1 MEKHSFKN
9 FKLLILILTICNLL
23 NAQNDTIVPKNG
35 AIVFIKK
42 EVITDT
48 LLYKNSY
55 EKVFDKALLEAT
67 KEALMER
74 GYKNGQIPDSISQ
87 QLNKMFAMVKSLAME
102 DIITNEPQNVIKY
115 HHSYNNSE
123 IEEFISVNDENLEK
137 KKITD
142 SIDFQDDDLLVIT
155 GIEEY
160 KNETK
165 TIKGFKCYRVVMYY
179 FDFGEPAG
187 LRSLLNIME
196 LWVTENI
203 KSKFHPFI
211 KSNEILEKYF
221 PLQVKH
227 SIKDVEG
234 RYTSFEILDFS
245 LK

>member
-55 EKVFDKALLEAT
+55 EKVFDKVLLEAT

-74 GYKNGQIPDSISQ
+74 GYKNSQMPDSISQ

-115 HHSYNNSE
+115 HHSYNISE

-142 SIDFQDDDLLVIT
+142 SIDFQDDDLIVIT
-155 GIEEY
+155 GTEEF

-165 TIKGFKCYRVVMYY
+165 TIKWFKCYRVVVYY
-179 FDFGEPAG
+179 FDFGEPPG

-196 LWVTENI
+196 LWVTEDI
-203 KSKFHPFI
+203 KSKFHPII
-211 KSNEILEKYF
+211 KSSSILEKYF
-221 PLQVKH
+221 PLQIKH
-227 SIKDVEG
+227 NIKDVEG
-234 RYTSFEILDFS
+234 QYTSYEILDFS

>member
-1 MEKHSFKN
+1 
-9 FKLLILILTICNLL
+9 
-23 NAQNDTIVPKNG
+23 
-35 AIVFIKK
+35 
-42 EVITDT
+42 
-48 LLYKNSY
+48 
-55 EKVFDKALLEAT
+55 
-67 KEALMER
+67 
-74 GYKNGQIPDSISQ
+74 
-87 QLNKMFAMVKSLAME
+87 MVKSLVME

-115 HHSYNNSE
+115 YHSYSNSE

-165 TIKGFKCYRVVMYY
+165 TVKGFKCYKVVMYY
-179 FDFGEPAG
+179 FDFEEPPG

-196 LWVTENI
+196 LWVTEDI
-203 KSKFHPFI
+203 KSKFHPFL

-234 RYTSFEILDFS
+234 RYTSYEILDFS